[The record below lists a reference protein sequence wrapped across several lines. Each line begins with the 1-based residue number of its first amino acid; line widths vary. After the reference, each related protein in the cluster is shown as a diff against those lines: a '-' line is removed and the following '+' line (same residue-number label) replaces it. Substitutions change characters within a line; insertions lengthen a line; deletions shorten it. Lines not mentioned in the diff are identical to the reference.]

1 MPRPIP
7 IALVALSTTVCAT
20 VMYVSLPQSQAA
32 QAPVPMPTAT
42 PPALFPPLLTVPD
55 APGNAQAV
63 AIEKADILLQA
74 IGPLMKTTIT
84 LRFGN
89 ITDRVLEGELAFPLP
104 EGAVLSGYALD
115 VNGEMADAVPVP
127 KEEARVIFETE
138 ARKGVDPGLVEQT
151 QGNNFRTRIYPI
163 PAKGTRTV
171 RLSFISEAASTGRG
185 DSTVSLPLRWN
196 QTVPLLSVKIQ
207 SDAPTTIT
215 LGGKDR
221 EMVREETSGSLSKTL
236 ENVVVNGDMAI
247 RVQTGKSPA
256 LRDGVMTET
265 FTKPNGIAETYF
277 AVLEQTPAPSTNAPV
292 VRTGRQIG
300 LLWDASLSR
309 RTANIERELRFLE
322 TVAREK
328 WRDTT
333 VQVVVLRDKQE
344 AGEAF
349 VIANGDATK
358 LIAFLRKQS
367 LDGGTTYRDLH
378 LAGASQPD
386 TQIDYWMAFTDGL
399 DTLGSGD
406 KIKTDAP
413 LWIVNSDSKSD
424 SNLLRAMAVASGGNY
439 VNLPENTD
447 ADRDVSRTIGE
458 SPYSLLSAT
467 VDDGKVEGL
476 TSKGITPVKGANSVA
491 IAGRL
496 VSDVATMTLHYGY
509 PGGKSTVAR
518 TVTLRKSEANAP
530 ASGLVGYVWAQRTA
544 DALSVEPKQNRDTLR
559 QIGQNFG
566 IVTPGTSL
574 LVLETLE
581 QCLEYGI
588 APART
593 RKKLYAQYVSTVET
607 RGVAKRRE
615 AKSRL
620 EQTVARWKD
629 RVKYW
634 GTEFDYAA
642 TLRGRAKRKAAE
654 RGRVEEELVASQRAT
669 GGETRFYSAGRTAA
683 APTTRSSSELDDSRV
698 SSLGGTG
705 STPDPFEVRGAAGG
719 GSAPTS
725 SVTGG
730 PGFGA
735 PRNRP
740 QQVARLASIIVAD
753 GAAPAP
759 KKADS
764 DQKGTSSV
772 IAIKPWS
779 PNAPYIKK
787 MATAKTANDAYAVYL
802 IERKAWLETPAY
814 YFDCAQELHRRGAD
828 ALAVRVLTG
837 IADLRLEDAAL
848 LRIVAHRLVQW
859 GHTQNAIPLFEQVA
873 DLRPEE
879 PQSFRDLALAVA
891 DRGDALVKTNPTQ
904 AITYYN
910 RALQL
915 LNKVA
920 VSRWDR
926 FEGISDIAVTEA
938 NRIVA
943 RAKRLPNGAA
953 TKLIVPLDSRLVRNI
968 ESDLRIVMTW
978 DADNTDMD
986 LHVVEPSGEEC
997 YYSHNR
1003 TAIGGR
1009 MSDDFTQGYGPE
1021 EYFVR
1026 RNMSGKYRIRTNY
1039 YGSSEQKI
1047 TGGTTVQ
1054 ATVFTDWGRP
1064 TEKRQSLSLRL
1075 TNNKEMV
1082 TIGDVTVN

>member
-7 IALVALSTTVCAT
+7 IALVALSATVCAT
-20 VMYVSLPQSQAA
+20 IMYVSLPQSQAA

-55 APGNAQAV
+55 APGNTQAV

-163 PAKGTRTV
+163 PAKGTRTI
-171 RLSFISEAASTGRG
+171 RLSFISEAASTGKG
-185 DSTVSLPLRWN
+185 ESTVSLPLRWN

-292 VRTGRQIG
+292 VRPGRHIG

-344 AGEAF
+344 AGGAF

-386 TQIDYWMAFTDGL
+386 TQIDYWVAFTDGL
-399 DTLGSGD
+399 DTLGGGE
-406 KIKTDAP
+406 KIKADAP

-439 VNLPENTD
+439 VNLPKKADT
-447 ADRDVSRTIGE
+447 DRDVSRTIGE
-458 SPYSLLSAT
+458 SPYSLLSTT

-496 VSDVATMTLHYGY
+496 VSDAATMTLHYGY
-509 PGGKSTVAR
+509 PGGKSTVER
-518 TVTLRKSEANAP
+518 TVTLRKPEANA
-530 ASGLVGYVWAQRTA
+530 ASSGLVGYVWAQRTA

-607 RGVAKRRE
+607 RGVAKRQE

-634 GTEFDYAA
+634 GTDFDYAA

-654 RGRVEEELVASQRAT
+654 RGRVEEERVGVER
-669 GGETRFYSAGRTAA
+669 GEGYFYSSGRAGS
-683 APTTRSSSELDDSRV
+683 APTTRSLSTSARSNLPVALGQAPASSSAQF
-698 SSLGGTG
+698 G
-705 STPDPFEVRGAAGG
+705 VRGGAGG
-719 GSAPTS
+719 GAPITSAN
-725 SVTGG
+725 
-730 PGFGA
+730 GA
-735 PRNRP
+735 PGVGATRNRP

-764 DQKGTSSV
+764 DQKGTASV

-787 MATAKTANDAYAVYL
+787 MAAAKTADDAYAIYL
-802 IERKAWLETPAY
+802 AGRKAWLETPAY
-814 YFDCAQELHRRGAD
+814 YFDCAQELHRRGSD

-891 DRGDALVKTNPTQ
+891 DRGDSLAKTNPAQ
-904 AITYYN
+904 AITHYN

-920 VSRWDR
+920 VNRWDR

-943 RAKRLPNGAA
+943 RAKRLPNDAA